1 MSLEVVQINDRAAEP
16 EVVTPGPRQIVDDII
31 ALWKEEPLTE
41 SLGAAKLHGA
51 VKKRHPNWLVL
62 EKRVR
67 QLLKEFGLN
76 VNLTSNQ
83 VCYAKDIK
91 AHPTPTDL
99 PLPENVQVTMT
110 SKRGKG
116 LYAKRP
122 IKKGTILWEEP
133 PLFFVPQ
140 LQSMPLV
147 KQGQCCAYCGKV
159 LDQKTSAKLRLG
171 LDCQLCPMVWCLQR
185 CKLTNLL
192 HLALYHLTGKRLI
205 DAEKFMELEDYCL
218 QELWNA
224 LYALAHIQAQI
235 TMEKKPEAGKLTLK
249 DKFDSLALVSQQV
262 RYRAVNLGA
271 GAFDLMTGGALF
283 VEEQQE
289 LLWKEG
295 YAKFTAIFPR
305 LSGVTYDDFLT
316 MLGTYNIN
324 NLDLNVFMMQ
334 LHLNHNCD
342 PNVDVSTHPTDRSMP
357 LKVVADRDI
366 AGGEELTTTYVNPSH
381 PIHQRQRELRVN
393 WGFVCLCN
401 RCKLEKQEDQRRQSH
416 LKPAETKE
424 DIRKMLAQEDPKQEI
439 ELEVPSPGLG
449 ERRKLVRFDDHV
461 LQLTQETEN
470 PPGDANIYDT
480 YHTK

>member
-1 MSLEVVQINDRAAEP
+1 MSLEVVQINDREP
-16 EVVTPGPRQIVDDII
+16 ESEVVTPHPRQVVDDII
-31 ALWKEEPLTE
+31 ALWKEDPLTE
-41 SLGAAKLHGA
+41 SLGAAKLHGQ

-76 VNLTSNQ
+76 VNLTAQQ
-83 VCYAKDIK
+83 VSYAKDIK
-91 AHPTPTDL
+91 AHPTPKDVIM
-99 PLPENVQVTMT
+99 PENVQVTMT
-110 SKRGKG
+110 LKRGKG

-122 IKKGTILWEEP
+122 IKKGTILWEEA
-133 PLFFVPQ
+133 PLFYVPQ
-140 LQSMPLV
+140 LQSTPLM

-159 LDQKTSAKLRLG
+159 LEKNNANLTLG

-185 CKLTNLL
+185 CKSSNTL

-235 TMEKKPEAGKLTLK
+235 IMEKKPEAGKLSLK

-289 LLWKEG
+289 ILWKDG
-295 YAKFTAIFPR
+295 YSKFTAVFPR

-324 NLDLNVFMMQ
+324 NLDLNVFMIQ

-342 PNVDVSTHPTDRSMP
+342 PNVDVNTHATDRSKP

-381 PIHQRQRELRVN
+381 PVLQRLRELRVN
-393 WGFVCLCN
+393 WGFVCACN
-401 RCKLEKQEDQRRQSH
+401 RCKLEKQQDQRKQSL
-416 LKPAETKE
+416 LKPLQTKE
-424 DIRKMLAQEDPKQEI
+424 DIRKMLKEEEPSQEI
-439 ELEVPSPGLG
+439 ELEVPSPSLG
-449 ERRKLVRFDDHV
+449 ERRKLVRFDDNV

-470 PPGDANIYDT
+470 LPGDANIYET
-480 YHTK
+480 YHKTK